1 MSEQRSKIP
10 RRQIDKDRY
19 NILRGIKDDFQA
31 MVQPLQEEIERQKE
45 IRRMCAA
52 WLKSLSND
60 DIALGEIEKVI
71 KKLEG
76 RESVEEIEKRR
87 RSRKG

>member
-1 MSEQRSKIP
+1 VSEQRSKIP